1 MLIHVIMHRCLS
13 VVARQPLLPTHI
25 ETIIPIDS
33 AESTTRSQL
42 VARLDQ
48 MISAPGPSERKVE
61 ALLRRPLA
69 PGENGPAAASE
80 PRFPPVRSC
89 GGARGFTE
97 LTAVTARVTQWQLST
112 CA

>member
-48 MISAPGPSERKVE
+48 MIPAPGPQRNVK
-61 ALLRRPLA
+61 LRRFFVVHLRREKTALPLPVNRA
-69 PGENGPAAASE
+69 SRQCGPAAG
-80 PRFPPVRSC
+80 P
-89 GGARGFTE
+89 GGS
-97 LTAVTARVTQWQLST
+97 LS
-112 CA
+112 